1 MTIRNAI
8 FDFGAV
14 VVRWKPQEI
23 IESFYADATLR
34 ALIGP
39 AILQHTDWFELD
51 RGTLDE
57 AVAIGRFAQR
67 TGRPLAEISV
77 FIAHVRASL
86 TPVPETLAI
95 MRDLAERGIA
105 LYGLSNMASGTF
117 AYLRERYDLWD
128 AFRGIVISAHVK
140 MLKPEPEIF
149 EHIAREHAL
158 SPSETVFIDD
168 HAPNVAAARQL
179 GFHTILFESPQ
190 QCATQLALLLPRIIA

>member
-23 IESFYADATLR
+23 IESFYADEAMR

-57 AVAIGRFAQR
+57 ALALERFAAR
-67 TGRPLAEISV
+67 TGRPRAEISA
-77 FIAHVRASL
+77 FIVHVRASL
-86 TPVPETLAI
+86 TPIPETLAI
-95 MRDLAERGIA
+95 MRDLEQRGVT

-128 AFRGIVISAHVK
+128 AFEGIVISAHVK
-140 MLKPEPEIF
+140 MLKPDPAIF
-149 EHIAREHAL
+149 EYLARQHAL
-158 SPSETVFIDD
+158 IPSETVFIDD

-179 GFHTILFESPQ
+179 GFRTILFESPQ
-190 QCATQLALLLPRIIA
+190 QCATQLTLMLEAHG

>member
-1 MTIRNAI
+1 MAIRNAI

-14 VVRWKPQEI
+14 VVRWQPQEI
-23 IESFYADATLR
+23 IASFYTDEAVR

-39 AILQHTDWFELD
+39 AILQHTDWYELD

-57 AVAIGRFAQR
+57 AIAVQRFAQR
-67 TGRPLAEISV
+67 TGRPVTEISA
-77 FIAHVRASL
+77 FMEHVRASL

-95 MRDLAERGIA
+95 MRDLAQRGIA

-117 AYLRERYDLWD
+117 AYLRERYDLWN

-149 EHIAREHAL
+149 EHIARAHAL
-158 SPSETVFIDD
+158 IPGETLFIDD
-168 HAPNVAAARQL
+168 HAPNVATARQL
-179 GFHTILFESPQ
+179 GFRTILFESPQ
-190 QCATQLALLLPRIIA
+190 QCATHVALLLEAQ

>member
-23 IESFYADATLR
+23 IESFYADEAVR
-34 ALIGP
+34 ARITP
-39 AILQHTDWFELD
+39 AIFQHPDWLELD

-57 AVAIGRFAQR
+57 ALAIERFAAR
-67 TGRPLAEISV
+67 TGRPLAEMTA
-77 FIAHVRASL
+77 FIEHVRASL

-95 MRDLAERGIA
+95 MRDLAQCGIA
-105 LYGLSNMASGTF
+105 LYGLSNMANGTF
-117 AYLRERYDLWD
+117 AYLRKRYDLWD

-158 SPSETVFIDD
+158 APQETVCIDD
-168 HAPNVAAARQL
+168 HAPNVVAAGQL
-179 GFHTILFESPQ
+179 GFHAILFESPQ
-190 QCATQLALLLPRIIA
+190 QCAAELARLLEER

>member
-1 MTIRNAI
+1 MAIRNAI

-14 VVRWKPQEI
+14 VVRWQPQEI
-23 IESFYADATLR
+23 IESFYTDEDVR

-39 AILQHTDWFELD
+39 AILQHADWFELD

-57 AVAIGRFAQR
+57 AVALERFAAR
-67 TGRPLAEISV
+67 TGRPLAEMSA
-77 FIAHVRASL
+77 FIEHVRASL

-117 AYLRERYDLWD
+117 AYLRKRYELWD

-140 MLKPEPEIF
+140 MMKPEREIF

-158 SPSETVFIDD
+158 SPAQTVFIDD
-168 HAPNVAAARQL
+168 HGPNVDAARRL
-179 GFHTILFESPQ
+179 GFRTILFESPQ
-190 QCATQLALLLPRIIA
+190 QCAMELSRIVTAKVT

>member
-14 VVRWKPQEI
+14 VVRWQPQEI
-23 IESFYADATLR
+23 IESFYTDAAVR

-39 AILQHTDWFELD
+39 AILQHADWFELD

-57 AVAIGRFAQR
+57 ALAIERFAAR
-67 TGRPLAEISV
+67 TARPVAEISA
-77 FIAHVRASL
+77 FIEHVRASL

-95 MRDLAERGIA
+95 MRDLAQRGIA

-128 AFRGIVISAHVK
+128 AFRGIVISAHVQ
-140 MLKPEPEIF
+140 MLKPEREIF
-149 EHIAREHAL
+149 EYIAREHAL
-158 SPSETVFIDD
+158 SPRETVFIDD
-168 HAPNVAAARQL
+168 HTPNVAAARQL
-179 GFHTILFESPQ
+179 GFRTIRFESPQ
-190 QCATQLALLLPRIIA
+190 QCAMQLKLMLETFR